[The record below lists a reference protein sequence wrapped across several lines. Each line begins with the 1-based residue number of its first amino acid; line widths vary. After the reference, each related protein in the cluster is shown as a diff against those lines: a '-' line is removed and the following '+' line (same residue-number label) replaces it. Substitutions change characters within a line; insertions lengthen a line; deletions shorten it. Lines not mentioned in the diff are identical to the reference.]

1 MTSPA
6 TIFSRYFQR
15 SRAYLYLWV
24 GFFFILSCR
33 SEPEVHRDFQILYS
47 VNGVERTVYDFESRY
62 VEYLIS
68 TGKNDTYYD
77 RYTFL
82 NQLID
87 EILLAQSAENKGY
100 DLTDKHLAA
109 VQYEQQKSVIDHF
122 FVDQM
127 EQEIP
132 ELTDEDIRLAYA
144 KRQRK
149 VYVRQ
154 LYSKDPSELEVALE
168 ALQAGEP
175 FVDVAN
181 EFYELSPYDS
191 LAGYL
196 GPISYFGVDDV
207 VAEAAYSTNQGDFT
221 SIIRSRL
228 GFHILYVEYI
238 EFPAL
243 LAEDEYQYRKSGVE
257 SQLRLRKQ
265 RMISNDYVYNLMS
278 SLSVETENEAILELK
293 EVIEQL
299 DNQALVEE
307 SMIPES
313 GETIWTDERIQ
324 SLSSSFDHE
333 RDLASYVLSG
343 ERVSFTFGDYLKWLP
358 YLSFQESKLRL
369 GASIG
374 RAMRNEVLYRLA
386 SAQNYQKDE
395 RVQDDVSRRSIQY
408 LSEYNQYKIRQA
420 AFNDTSYLEVPN
432 SFVERMIK
440 AKEQVMEAEY
450 WTIPASSIQEARS
463 IKNQITSDGSPNR
476 FDGFK
481 QYEMGLISGDD
492 SHYDLVKKSVLAQPT
507 LGYSSQEGWMVL
519 MVQDREQR
527 IVSEDSKVDDLQRSY
542 RVYSAI
548 QEEIDSLRS
557 LADIQIDTTLFDS
570 IYKLWDSASSSE

>member
-24 GFFFILSCR
+24 GFFFLLSCHT
-33 SEPEVHRDFQILYS
+33 EPEIHRDFQILYS

-100 DLTDKHLAA
+100 HLTEKHRAA
-109 VQYEQQKSVIDHF
+109 VQYELQKSVIDHY

-132 ELTDEDIRLAYA
+132 ELTDEEIRLAYA

-154 LYSKDPSELEVALE
+154 LYSKDPNELEIALE
-168 ALQAGEP
+168 ALREGEP

-181 EFYELSPYDS
+181 EFYELNPYDS
-191 LAGYL
+191 LVGYL

-228 GFHILYVEYI
+228 GFHILYVEYV

-278 SLSVETENEAILELK
+278 SLSVETENDAILELK

-299 DNQALVEE
+299 DNQALIEQ

-324 SLSSSFDHE
+324 SLSSSYNHE
-333 RDLASYVLSG
+333 TTLASYVLSG
-343 ERVSFTFGDYLKWLP
+343 ERESFTFGDYLKWLP

-386 SAQNYQKDE
+386 STRNYQEDE
-395 RVQDDVSRRSIQY
+395 RVKRNVSHRSIQY
-408 LSEYNQYKIRQA
+408 LSEYNQYKMQQA
-420 AFNDTSYLEVPN
+420 ALSDTSYLEVPN
-432 SFVERMIK
+432 SFVDRMIK

-450 WTIPASSIQEARS
+450 WIIPTSSIQEARS
-463 IKNQITSDGSPNR
+463 IKNQVTSEGSPNR

-481 QYEMGLISGDD
+481 QYEMGLISGNND
-492 SHYDLVKKSVLAQPT
+492 HYDLVKKSVLAQPT
-507 LGYSSQEGWMVL
+507 IGYSSQEGWMVL
-519 MVQDREQR
+519 MVLDRELR
-527 IVSEDSKVDDLQRSY
+527 MVSEESKVDDLQLSY
-542 RVYSAI
+542 RLYSAI
-548 QEEIDSLRS
+548 EQEIDRLRS
-557 LADIQIDTTLFDS
+557 NADIRIDTTLFDS
-570 IYKLWDSASSSE
+570 IYNLWDSSNSSE